1 MELVNNNVGFNL
13 LWWISVVEIPVI
25 GFLFFMIRGNRKEID
40 ENIKE
45 AEEKIDAGIGCLK
58 NELANYKLYSAK
70 EFASVT
76 YLKDVENRLTNH
88 LLRIE
93 EKLENNYY
101 NKLN

>member
-1 MELVNNNVGFNL
+1 MEVINNEAGFNL
-13 LWWISVVEIPVI
+13 LWWISVVEIPII
-25 GFLFFMIRGNRKEID
+25 GILFFMIRSNRGEIN
-40 ENIKE
+40 ENLKNTE
-45 AEEKIDAGIGCLK
+45 DKVDAGIGCLK

-70 EFASVT
+70 EFASVA

-93 EKLENNYY
+93 EKLENSFY